1 LSTVETVRGPVDVAE
16 LGPTLVHKH
25 IFVADP
31 AAIRRFFS
39 RAS

>member
-16 LGPTLVHKH
+16 PGPPMHEH
-25 IFVADP
+25 IFAADP
-31 AAIRRFFS
+31 AAIRRLFS

>member
-16 LGPTLVHKH
+16 LGPTPMHEH
-25 IFVADP
+25 IFAADP